1 VGGPSGLKGY
11 LASGR
16 IGEAVALRVGV
27 LGPVMAWYGDQE
39 LPVGQPRQQAVLG
52 ILAMR
57 ANRVIS
63 RGELV
68 DAVWG
73 QDPPASAEG
82 GIYTYVAG
90 LRRVIEPNRS
100 LRGPGRVLVSSGA
113 GYVLHL
119 VPGQPDAVAFEQDLG
134 RARQLRKTGDA
145 AGAVSALNSALS
157 LWRGIAFAGVPGPF
171 AETERVRLGELRSTA
186 AEERADV
193 LLALGRHEEV
203 VPDLTAMVADH
214 PLRERMRG
222 LLMVALYRC
231 GRHAEALRVF
241 AEGRRVLAEE
251 LGIDPGGDLSRIHQQ
266 VLTMDPAL
274 SIPNGLAIR
283 GTSGSAPS
291 DEMRGDG
298 EVGGT
303 GPAPDGGQRRP
314 RPEDRTTP
322 VPAQLPLDAPGFSG
336 RREELSMLR
345 AMLPGEPARLSGSG
359 SGQPDQDQPDQTVP
373 IVVISGAAGTGKTAL
388 AIRFGHQVAK
398 RFPGGQLYVN
408 LRGLDPA
415 TPPLEPAEALR
426 FVLDALGVPP
436 HRIPAGAEGRSALF
450 RSLLDDR
457 QMLIV
462 LDNARN
468 VAQVRPLLPGAPGSL
483 VVVTSRN
490 ELTGLVAAEGAVP
503 LTLDVLGDREAHEM
517 LARRLGSAR
526 VAAEPGAADEIIAA
540 CARLPLAL
548 GIAAG
553 RAAGRPK
560 RPLAELA
567 AELHDAR
574 GRLDALEADD
584 TVTNVRAVL
593 SWSYDQLSEPAARMF
608 RLLGVHPGPD
618 ISLSAAASLAGMPR
632 AEAGAALRELARSH
646 MVAEYLPARFT
657 FHDLLRAYAA
667 DQAERNDPE
676 PGRRAAVHRVL
687 DHYLHTAM
695 AASNRFSPF
704 RSPLQLAG
712 PQPGVLPA
720 DVADKDQAMAW
731 FDAEV
736 PVLLALIAYADAN
749 DFDTHAWQMP
759 WTLGPFFNRRGR
771 WQDYT
776 ATQQTALA
784 AATRL
789 GDTLALAHAHHL
801 LGHVQSQTGAY
812 SEADPNFRRAL
823 DEFRELGDRAN
834 EAVVLNGL
842 AGMLEKQE
850 RYPEALAVALDALRM
865 LKAVG
870 HWWTQATLENGVGWL
885 YAHLGQYDRALTH
898 CQRALSLHR
907 DSGHRGGTADT
918 LDSIGYV
925 YLHLGD
931 IAQAKLHYTK
941 AIEAYREIG
950 APFGE
955 GNSLAGLGDALLAED
970 DREAARAAWHESVAI
985 LDRLPHPLADEVRAK
1000 LSDLGPGEPGQL
1012 AGAATAAR

>member
-1 VGGPSGLKGY
+1 
-11 LASGR
+11 
-16 IGEAVALRVGV
+16 
-27 LGPVMAWYGDQE
+27 
-39 LPVGQPRQQAVLG
+39 VLG

-90 LRRVIEPNRS
+90 LRRIIEPNRS
-100 LRGPGRVLVSSGA
+100 PRGPGRVLVSSGA

-134 RARQLRKTGDA
+134 RARQLRKAGDP
-145 AGAVSALNSALS
+145 AGAVAALNSALS

-171 AETERVRLGELRSTA
+171 AETERVRLGELRSAA

-222 LLMVALYRC
+222 LLMIALYRC
-231 GRHAEALRVF
+231 GRPGEALRVF
-241 AEGRRVLAEE
+241 QDGRRVLAEE
-251 LGIDPGGDLSRIHQQ
+251 LGIDPGGDLSRIYQQ

-274 SIPNGLAIR
+274 EVPNGLAIR
-283 GTSGSAPS
+283 AANGSAPP
-291 DEMRGDG
+291 DDDAT
-298 EVGGT
+298 GT
-303 GPAPDGGQRRP
+303 GTALDDGSRRP
-314 RPEDRTTP
+314 GPGIPEPAVTP
-322 VPAQLPLDAPGFSG
+322 VPAQLPLDVPGFAG
-336 RREELSMLR
+336 RHEELGMLQ
-345 AMLPGEPARLSGSG
+345 AMLPPPGEPEPG
-359 SGQPDQDQPDQTVP
+359 QTVP

-388 AIRFGHQVAK
+388 AVRFGRQVAR
-398 RFPGGQLYVN
+398 RFPGGQLFVN

-415 TPPLEPAEALR
+415 TPPMEPAEALR
-426 FVLDALGVPP
+426 FFLDALGVPP
-436 HRIPAGAEGRSALF
+436 HRIPDGAQGRSALF
-450 RSLLDDR
+450 RSLLDGKR
-457 QMLIV
+457 MLIV
-462 LDNARN
+462 ADNARD
-468 VAQVRPLLPGAPGSL
+468 VAQVRPLLPGSPGCM

-503 LTLDVLGDREAHEM
+503 LTLDVLGYAEAHEM
-517 LARRLGSAR
+517 LARRLGQGR
-526 VAAEPGAADEIIAA
+526 VAAEPEAAAEIISS

-548 GIAAG
+548 SIAVG
-553 RAAGRPK
+553 RAAVRPK

-567 AELHDAR
+567 AELRDAR
-574 GRLDALEADD
+574 GRLDALEAGDA
-584 TVTNVRAVL
+584 VTNVRAVL
-593 SWSYDQLSEPAARMF
+593 SWSYDQLPDPAARMF

-618 ISLSAAASLAGMPR
+618 ISLSAAASLAGMAR
-632 AEAGAALRELARSH
+632 ADAGDALRELARTH
-646 MVAEYLPARFT
+646 MVAEHLPGRFT
-657 FHDLLRAYAA
+657 FHDLLRAYAS
-667 DQAERNDPE
+667 DLAERHDPE
-676 PGRRAAVHRVL
+676 PERRAAAHRVL

-695 AASNRFSPF
+695 AASQRFSPH
-704 RSPLQLAG
+704 RPPLRLTPA
-712 PQPGVLPA
+712 QPGVLPA
-720 DVADKDQAMAW
+720 DVTERDQAMAW

-736 PVLLALIAYADAN
+736 PVLLALIAFADAN
-749 DFDTHAWQMP
+749 GFDTHAWQIP

-776 ATQQTALA
+776 ATQQIALA
-784 AATRL
+784 AARRL
-789 GDTLALAHAHHL
+789 GDTLALAHTHYL
-801 LGHVQSQTGAY
+801 LGNAQKQLGDYDA
-812 SEADPNFRRAL
+812 ADPNFRRAL
-823 DEFRELGDRAN
+823 DEFRKLGDRAD
-834 EAVVLNGL
+834 EGMVLNGL
-842 AGMLEKQE
+842 AAMLEKQE

-865 LKAVG
+865 LKAAG
-870 HWWTQATLENGVGWL
+870 HWWTQANLENGVGWL
-885 YAHLGQYDRALTH
+885 YAHLGQYDQALTH

-931 IAQAKLHYTK
+931 IALAKAHYAK

-950 APFGE
+950 SPFGE
-955 GNSLAGLGDALLAED
+955 GNSLTGLGDALLAEGD
-970 DREAARAAWHESVAI
+970 PGGAATAWREAVAI
-985 LDRLPHPLADEVRAK
+985 LDRLPHPLADEVRAR
-1000 LSDLGPGEPGQL
+1000 LRDLPADQDQL
-1012 AGAATAAR
+1012 TGAATAAR

>member
-1 VGGPSGLKGY
+1 
-11 LASGR
+11 
-16 IGEAVALRVGV
+16 
-27 LGPVMAWYGDQE
+27 MAWYGDQE

-134 RARQLRKTGDA
+134 RARQLRKAGDA

-171 AETERVRLGELRSTA
+171 AETERVRLGELRSAA

-193 LLALGRHEEV
+193 LLAVGRHEEV

-231 GRHAEALRVF
+231 GRQAEALRVY

-251 LGIDPGGDLSRIHQQ
+251 LGIDPGSDLSRIHQQ

-274 SIPNGLAIR
+274 SVPNGLAIR
-283 GTSGSAPS
+283 GAGGSAPS
-291 DEMRGDG
+291 DEDAGA
-298 EVGGT
+298 GT

-345 AMLPGEPARLSGSG
+345 AMLPAEPGQQDSSQQDSG
-359 SGQPDQDQPDQTVP
+359 QTVP
-373 IVVISGAAGTGKTAL
+373 IVVLSGTAGTGKTAL

-415 TPPLEPAEALR
+415 TPPMEPAEALR
-426 FVLDALGVPP
+426 LFLDALGVPP
-436 HRIPAGAEGRSALF
+436 YRIPADTEGRSALF

-483 VVVTSRN
+483 VVVTTRN

-503 LTLDVLGDREAHEM
+503 LTLDVLGDVEAHEM
-517 LARRLGSAR
+517 LARRLGRAR
-526 VAAEPGAADEIIAA
+526 VAAESGAADEIIAA

-548 GIAAG
+548 SIAAG

-560 RPLAELA
+560 RPLTELA

-574 GRLDALEADD
+574 GRLDALEAGDA
-584 TVTNVRAVL
+584 VTNVRAVL

-608 RLLGVHPGPD
+608 RLLGVHPGP
-618 ISLSAAASLAGMPR
+618 
-632 AEAGAALRELARSH
+632 
-646 MVAEYLPARFT
+646 
-657 FHDLLRAYAA
+657 
-667 DQAERNDPE
+667 
-676 PGRRAAVHRVL
+676 
-687 DHYLHTAM
+687 
-695 AASNRFSPF
+695 
-704 RSPLQLAG
+704 
-712 PQPGVLPA
+712 
-720 DVADKDQAMAW
+720 
-731 FDAEV
+731 
-736 PVLLALIAYADAN
+736 
-749 DFDTHAWQMP
+749 
-759 WTLGPFFNRRGR
+759 
-771 WQDYT
+771 
-776 ATQQTALA
+776 
-784 AATRL
+784 
-789 GDTLALAHAHHL
+789 
-801 LGHVQSQTGAY
+801 
-812 SEADPNFRRAL
+812 
-823 DEFRELGDRAN
+823 
-834 EAVVLNGL
+834 
-842 AGMLEKQE
+842 
-850 RYPEALAVALDALRM
+850 
-865 LKAVG
+865 
-870 HWWTQATLENGVGWL
+870 
-885 YAHLGQYDRALTH
+885 
-898 CQRALSLHR
+898 
-907 DSGHRGGTADT
+907 
-918 LDSIGYV
+918 
-925 YLHLGD
+925 
-931 IAQAKLHYTK
+931 
-941 AIEAYREIG
+941 
-950 APFGE
+950 
-955 GNSLAGLGDALLAED
+955 
-970 DREAARAAWHESVAI
+970 
-985 LDRLPHPLADEVRAK
+985 
-1000 LSDLGPGEPGQL
+1000 
-1012 AGAATAAR
+1012 